1 MGRTP
6 DLAGLEDRSPRGIA
20 GAFSRAI
27 RAGELSPGDRLPTV
41 RDVAAD
47 LGVSPA
53 TVSAAWQ
60 ALRRTGLVVSRGRAG
75 TFVRDTPTAWLSPRQ
90 RGLVGAGPDGLR
102 LDLSR
107 GTPDPMLLPD
117 LGPALHRVSQRAG
130 TLAYQDQPVLAELRE
145 VLEASWPYRAEAI
158 TVVDGATDGVARTL
172 EEVVS
177 YGDRV
182 VLESPGFPPF
192 FDLVEALGAEV
203 VPVELDAEGI
213 RVDSLRRAAA
223 SAPVAVVLQPR
234 AHNPTG
240 VVTTPARA
248 EQLVGVLR
256 RLGAA
261 TPWVVEDDHS
271 SGISTAPD
279 VTLGRWLPERVVHI
293 RSYSK
298 SHGPDLRIA
307 ALSGPSDLVDRV
319 VARRMLGPAW
329 TSRMLQTILLDLLT
343 SSRSLD
349 EVGEARRQYYS
360 RQREVVAGLAE
371 HGVRLDPPDGINL
384 WLPVRDERAAL
395 VHLAASGI
403 RVAGGTPF
411 LADGGPSAG
420 NGVPSRR
427 SPADGQFVRVTS
439 GLVSGDDARSV
450 AAALAAATVAG

>member
-1 MGRTP
+1 M
-6 DLAGLEDRSPRGIA
+6 DLAAVSDSTPQGIA

-27 RAGELSPGDRLPTV
+27 RAGELAPGDRLPTV

-75 TFVRDTPTAWLSPRQ
+75 TFVRDTPTPWLSPRQ

-107 GTPDPMLLPD
+107 GTPDPTLLPD

-130 TLAYQDQPVLAELRE
+130 VLAYQEEPVLPELGE
-145 VLEASWPYRAEAI
+145 VLTATWPYETEAI
-158 TVVDGATDGVARTL
+158 TVVDGATDAVTRML
-172 EEVVS
+172 EQVVS

-192 FDLVEALGAEV
+192 YDLVEALGAEV
-203 VPVELDAEGI
+203 VPVDLDASG
-213 RVDSLRRAAA
+213 VTPDSLRRALRAR
-223 SAPVAVVLQPR
+223 PVAVVLQPR

-240 VVTTPARA
+240 ISTTLARA
-248 EQLVGVLR
+248 EQLVRVLR
-256 RLGAA
+256 RMRVQ
-261 TPWVVEDDHS
+261 TPWIVEDDHS
-271 SGISTAPD
+271 SGISVAPD
-279 VTLGRWLPERVVHI
+279 VSLGSWLPDRVVHV

-307 ALSGPSDLVDRV
+307 ALGGPSEIVDRI

-343 SSRSLD
+343 TSQSLD
-349 EVGEARRQYYS
+349 EVAEARRQYMA
-360 RQREVVAGLAE
+360 RQRTLVAELEALGVPLA
-371 HGVRLDPPDGINL
+371 VPDGINL
-384 WLPVRDERAAL
+384 WLPVHDERAAL
-395 VHLAASGI
+395 LQLAASGI

-411 LADGGPSAG
+411 LAATDGES
-420 NGVPSRR
+420 
-427 SPADGQFVRVTS
+427 FVRVTS
-439 GLVSGDDARSV
+439 GLVSPDDAPKV
-450 AAALAAATVAG
+450 AAALAAAAAAQ

>member
-1 MGRTP
+1 M
-6 DLAGLEDRSPRGIA
+6 DLAALNDTTPQGIA

-27 RAGELSPGDRLPTV
+27 RAGELAPGDRLPTV
-41 RDVAAD
+41 RGVAAE

-75 TFVRDTPTAWLSPRQ
+75 TYVRDTPTPWLSPRQ

-107 GTPDPMLLPD
+107 GTPDPTLLPD

-130 TLAYQDQPVLAELRE
+130 TLAYQEEPVLPDLRE
-145 VLEASWPYRAEAI
+145 VLEASWPYPTEAI
-158 TVVDGATDGVARTL
+158 TVVDGATDGVTRML
-172 EEVVS
+172 EQVVS

-203 VPVELDAEGI
+203 VPVDLDADGI
-213 RVDSLRRAAA
+213 TPDSLRRAVDAR
-223 SAPVAVVLQPR
+223 PVAVVLQPR

-240 VVTTPARA
+240 VSTTIARA
-248 EQLVGVLR
+248 EQLVRVLR
-256 RLGAA
+256 RRRADL
-261 TPWVVEDDHS
+261 PWIVEDDHS
-271 SGISTAPD
+271 SGISVAPD
-279 VTLGRWLPERVVHI
+279 VSLGAWLPERVVHV

-307 ALSGPSDLVDRV
+307 ALGGPSEIVDRI

-343 SSRSLD
+343 SSQSLD
-349 EVGEARRQYYS
+349 QVGEARRQYMA
-360 RQREVVAGLAE
+360 RQRTLVGALGALGIDTAV
-371 HGVRLDPPDGINL
+371 PDGINL
-384 WLPVRDERAAL
+384 WLSVRDERAAM

-403 RVAGGTPF
+403 RVAGGSPF
-411 LADGGPSAG
+411 LATDGA
-420 NGVPSRR
+420 
-427 SPADGQFVRVTS
+427 AFVRVTS
-439 GLVSGDDARSV
+439 GLVSPDDADDV
-450 AAALAAATVAG
+450 AAALAAASVAG